1 MAIKVL
7 VFVEG
12 SADWITYN
20 ANARFRLDRD
30 TTAAFASSTE
40 VVTTVLTSGTERYEV
55 FDTSGTSTSWY
66 RWRIED
72 AADVALSAWSVGWQV
87 LESRPIATLA
97 DVKQRLGTTSATDDD
112 MLVSIIG
119 GVNDA
124 FTAYIG
130 YYPGPSTDTARTLH
144 GKDAV
149 WNGHRM
155 WIVGGVRSI
164 TTLAIAGSTGGAT
177 SNATSTDY
185 ILGPHASYLRPGEP
199 YHYIEFVDV
208 TTGSWGYFPHGYS
221 NVVITGYFGWSS
233 VPAELVQRA
242 TLESVRH
249 WKARATGDADVVG
262 SDEFGN
268 QIISYRFPAELRR
281 VLDRYR
287 YPVAA

>member
-130 YYPGPSTDTARTLH
+130 Y
-144 GKDAV
+144 
-149 WNGHRM
+149 
-155 WIVGGVRSI
+155 
-164 TTLAIAGSTGGAT
+164 
-177 SNATSTDY
+177 
-185 ILGPHASYLRPGEP
+185 
-199 YHYIEFVDV
+199 
-208 TTGSWGYFPHGYS
+208 
-221 NVVITGYFGWSS
+221 
-233 VPAELVQRA
+233 
-242 TLESVRH
+242 
-249 WKARATGDADVVG
+249 
-262 SDEFGN
+262 
-268 QIISYRFPAELRR
+268 
-281 VLDRYR
+281 
-287 YPVAA
+287 